1 MDSAHQFY
9 YFSLCVCAGFCVGI
23 IYELFAFI
31 RLLCGCDRGKYKI
44 LNIILDVAF
53 FIGFSML
60 SVCLAFACNF
70 PDVRVYMWIGYAVG
84 LGLYLKT
91 LRRIL
96 AFCEKVCYN
105 KLVKVL
111 KKAKSKKNTHTEVE
125 YDAR

>member
-1 MDSAHQFY
+1 MQAENQLY
-9 YFSLCVCAGFCVGI
+9 YFALCLIIGFSGGILYEPFSL
-23 IYELFAFI
+23 I
-31 RLLCGCDRGKYKI
+31 RLLLGGNKPKYKWLAALPDI
-44 LNIILDVAF
+44 LF
-53 FIGFSML
+53 
-60 SVCLAFACNF
+60 FACFWALTTACAYLFHF
-70 PDVRVYMWIGYAVG
+70 PDFRVYMWIGYAVG